1 MCGIAGLL
9 SAQGRPVDRDRLV
22 RMSGAIAHRGPD
34 GDALWV
40 EGAAGL
46 AHRRLAI
53 VDLSPNGAQPMASV
67 DGRFV
72 VVFNGEIY
80 NYKEL
85 REPLTVDKE
94 PFQSTSDTEVLL
106 KLYERH
112 GEKMLEMLRG
122 MFAFAIWD
130 AQKKELFFARD
141 RIGKKPFFWMNDER
155 GFAFSSELGSLV
167 ASDKRDVDWDAIRL
181 FLGLQYVPSPRTGF
195 VGVHAL
201 PPSHCGFVRG
211 GNVEVKRY
219 ASFDVEPNIE
229 TSFEDAAKRVR
240 ERLDESVR
248 LRMIADVPVG
258 TFLSGGIDS
267 SAVAC
272 LMAKRS
278 STPIKTFTMG
288 FPSLGYDER
297 TEARSLATTLGAE
310 HHEFEASPAEAL
322 RVIDDVLDAYQ
333 APFADASAIPT
344 YLLARETRR
353 HVKAVMTGD
362 GGDELFG
369 GYRRYRYF
377 AKALQWRALG
387 RLPVLGSIDV
397 GGIKRL
403 NPKIL
408 RMMRTIQALSA
419 GDAAG
424 YAELFTGSYFSERDL
439 GALLDPDF
447 AKRTQGSRAESF
459 IMQSIRTKGVE
470 AAMEF
475 DLNSYLP
482 DDLNVKM
489 DRATMAHGLEGRSPL
504 LDQELVSYVTRLPVE
519 YRLSSRGQKALLVE
533 ALRDIVP
540 NDVFARPKRGFQVPL
555 AEWFR
560 DELRSSFVE
569 RCLSSD
575 ARLLTICRKE
585 EVTRYLHENDRGVD
599 HGNRLWMLLSL
610 ATWLERY
617 G

>member
-1 MCGIAGLL
+1 MVSI
-9 SAQGRPVDRDRLV
+9 
-22 RMSGAIAHRGPD
+22 
-34 GDALWV
+34 
-40 EGAAGL
+40 
-46 AHRRLAI
+46 
-53 VDLSPNGAQPMASV
+53 

-80 NYKEL
+80 NYREL
-85 REPLTVDKE
+85 REQLTVDSE
-94 PFQSTSDTEVLL
+94 QFRSMSDTEVLL
-106 KLYERH
+106 KLYERE
-112 GEKMLEMLRG
+112 GEKMLEQLRG

-130 AQKKELFFARD
+130 KQKNELFFARD

-155 GFAFSSELGSLV
+155 GFAFASELRALVGSGK
-167 ASDKRDVDWDAIRL
+167 SEVDWDAVRL

-195 VGVHAL
+195 VGVQAL
-201 PPSHCGFVRG
+201 PPGHCGYVRD

-219 ASFDVEPNIE
+219 ASFDAEPKIE

-240 ERLDESVR
+240 ELLDESVR

-278 STPIKTFTMG
+278 ASPIKTFTMG

-297 TEARSLATTLGAE
+297 DEARSLATTLGAE
-310 HHEFEASPAEAL
+310 HHAFEARPEEAL
-322 RVIDDVLDAYQ
+322 HVIDDVLDAYQ

-344 YLLARETRR
+344 YLLARETCR

-377 AKALQWRALG
+377 AKALRWRALG
-387 RLPVLGSIDV
+387 RLPVLGTLNI

-403 NPKIL
+403 NPNIV
-408 RMMRTIQALSA
+408 RMIRTIQALSA

-439 GALLDPDF
+439 GALLNPDF
-447 AKRTQGSRAESF
+447 AGQTQGNRAESF
-459 IMQSIRTKGVE
+459 IMQNIRTKGVE

-475 DLNSYLP
+475 DLHSYLP

-519 YRLSSRGQKALLVE
+519 YRLSSRGQKALLAE
-533 ALRDIVP
+533 AVRDIVP
-540 NDVFARPKRGFQVPL
+540 SEVFSRPKRGFQVPL

>member
-1 MCGIAGLL
+1 MCGIAGLI
-9 SAQGRPVDRDRLV
+9 SANERPVDRDRLLCMV
-22 RMSGAIAHRGPD
+22 DKIAHRGPD
-34 GDALWV
+34 G
-40 EGAAGL
+40 EGILVDGSVGL
-46 AHRRLAI
+46 GHRRLAI
-53 VDLSPNGAQPMASV
+53 VDLSDTGKQPMVSS
-67 DGRFV
+67 DGRLV
-72 VVFNGEIY
+72 IVFNGEIY
-80 NYKEL
+80 NFRELRKEL
-85 REPLTVDKE
+85 TASGVAFR
-94 PFQSTSDTEVLL
+94 SSSDTEVMLALFEREGESML
-106 KLYERH
+106 K
-112 GEKMLEMLRG
+112 KLRG

-130 AQKKELFFARD
+130 KEKNELFFARD
-141 RIGKKPFFWMNDER
+141 RIGKKPFFWTNDDR
-155 GFAFSSELGSLV
+155 GFAFASEVGALV
-167 ASDKRDVDWDAIRL
+167 ASGKPEVDWDAVRL
-181 FLGLQYVPSPRTGF
+181 FLGLQYIPSPRTGF
-195 VGVHAL
+195 KNVHAL
-201 PPSHCGFVRG
+201 PPSHCGFVRD

-219 ASFDVEPNIE
+219 VSFAAEPKIK

-240 ERLDESVR
+240 VLLDESVR

-278 STPIKTFTMG
+278 ALPIKTFTMG

-297 TEARSLATTLGAE
+297 AEARSLAATLGAE

-377 AKALQWRALG
+377 QKAMRWKDIGFGVPAGFITRMLHSALNDP
-387 RLPVLGSIDV
+387 RFARFDEMVSASTV
-397 GGIKRL
+397 GEAYG
-403 NPKIL
+403 
-408 RMMRTIQALSA
+408 
-419 GDAAG
+419 
-424 YAELFTGSYFSERDL
+424 ELFTGSYF
-439 GALLDPDF
+439 
-447 AKRTQGSRAESF
+447 GSRDIKNLLQADFLSKTTSADAASF
-459 IMQSIRTKGVE
+459 VAQNIRTKGVE

-475 DLNSYLP
+475 DLHSYLP

-519 YRLSSRGQKALLVE
+519 YRLSPRGQKALLAE
-533 ALRDIVP
+533 AVRDIVP
-540 NDVFARPKRGFQVPL
+540 SEVFSRPKRGFQVPL
-555 AEWFR
+555 AEWLR
-560 DELRSSFVE
+560 GPLRSTFVE

-575 ARLLTICRKE
+575 VRLLEICRKE
-585 EVTRYLHENDRGVD
+585 EITRYLHENDRGTD
-599 HGNRLWMLLSL
+599 HGNRLWMLLALS
-610 ATWLERY
+610 TWLERY

>member
-1 MCGIAGLL
+1 MCGIGGLL

-439 GALLDPDF
+439 GALHDPDF